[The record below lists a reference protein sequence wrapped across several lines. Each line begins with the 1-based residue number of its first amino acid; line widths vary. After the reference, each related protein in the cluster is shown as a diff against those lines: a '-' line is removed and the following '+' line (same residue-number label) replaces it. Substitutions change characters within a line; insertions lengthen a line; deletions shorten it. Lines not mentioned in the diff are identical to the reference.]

1 MNIFQRFRRKKTAPV
16 ARDRLKILLA
26 HERTVAGGSD
36 LVAILRDEI
45 LGAVAKYVPVALD
58 QVDVTMDRSDALTT
72 LQIDVHIPISGGR
85 RAAMGCEG

>member
-1 MNIFQRFRRKKTAPV
+1 MNMFQRLRRRKTAPV

-26 HERTVAGGSD
+26 HERSVGGGSD

-58 QVDVTMDRSDALTT
+58 QVDVTMDRSDSLTT
-72 LQIDVHIPISGGR
+72 LQVDVQIPVKGGR